1 MAIQATK
8 AVRKQVKVKIA
19 IIGPSGSGKS
29 YTALR
34 LTKGLGGKTLMCNTE
49 QDRGYFYAE
58 EFDYDIVDI
67 QPPYTPEKYIE
78 VIEYAEQNGYDNLIL
93 DSGSHEWS
101 GRGGLLEIH
110 DKMPGN
116 SYTNWGKINPRHN
129 LFIDKQLYSKCNII
143 NCLRGKDQYVL
154 EEKNGKQAPKKV
166 GMGAEQRANYE
177 YEFTA
182 TFMLDQETHIATAM
196 KDNTHIFEGKYD
208 VLTEE
213 HGKLLKQW
221 ANSGA
226 AQASTPPVTPPTTI
240 EPINWPAFWAGVKS
254 KLGYNENDVHGIA
267 GAMRGTNID
276 SISDWSREEVAELME
291 EMKRIHAEDQAKNKN
306 TDKQTDGN

>member
-8 AVRKQVKVKIA
+8 AVRKQVKVRVA
-19 IIGPSGSGKS
+19 LIGPSGSGKS

-34 LTKGLGGKTLMCNTE
+34 IAKGIGGTTLLANTE
-49 QDRGYFYAE
+49 SDRGYFYAD
-58 EFDYDIVDI
+58 EFDYDIVDL

-78 VIEYAEQNGYDNLIL
+78 VIEYAEQNGYNNLII

-129 LFIDKQLYSKCNII
+129 AFVDKQLYSKCNII

-154 EEKNGKQAPKKV
+154 EEKNGKQVPKKI

-177 YEFTA
+177 YEFTV
-182 TFMLDQETHIATAM
+182 TFMIDQETHIATAM
-196 KDNTHIFEGKYD
+196 KDNTHIFENKYD

-213 HGKLLKQW
+213 HGKMLTAW
-221 ANSGA
+221 ANSGV
-226 AQASTPPVTPPTTI
+226 QAPEITSPPPQGDSNTVNEKPTEITPNSIKAIHTMRNELGRTEEELKRWISKGLGREITSLKQLT
-240 EPINWPAFWAGVKS
+240 EPEALAI
-254 KLGYNENDVHGIA
+254 
-267 GAMRGTNID
+267 
-276 SISDWSREEVAELME
+276 RE
-291 EMKRIHAEDQAKNKN
+291 K
-306 TDKQTDGN
+306 

>member
-8 AVRKQVKVKIA
+8 AVRKQVKVRIA
-19 IIGPSGSGKS
+19 LIGPSGSGKS
-29 YTALR
+29 FTALR
-34 LTKGLGGKTLMCNTE
+34 IVKGLGGKTLMGNTE
-49 QDRGYFYAE
+49 GDRGYFYAE

-213 HGKLLKQW
+213 HGILLKKW

-226 AQASTPPVTPPTTI
+226 AQESTPSPPPPTI
-240 EPINWPAFWAGVKS
+240 EPVNWPTFWAGVKS
-254 KLGYNENDVHGIA
+254 KLGYDENDVHAIA
-267 GAMRGTNID
+267 SAMRKTQIT
-276 SISDWSREEVAELME
+276 SLSDWSREEVSELME
-291 EMKRIHAEDQAKNKN
+291 KLKQVYAEDQAKLKEMEG
-306 TDKQTDGN
+306 QQEGN

>member
-1 MAIQATK
+1 MLF
-8 AVRKQVKVKIA
+8 R
-19 IIGPSGSGKS
+19 S
-29 YTALR
+29 
-34 LTKGLGGKTLMCNTE
+34 
-49 QDRGYFYAE
+49 
-58 EFDYDIVDI
+58 
-67 QPPYTPEKYIE
+67 
-78 VIEYAEQNGYDNLIL
+78 
-93 DSGSHEWS
+93 
-101 GRGGLLEIH
+101 
-110 DKMPGN
+110 
-116 SYTNWGKINPRHN
+116 PRHN

-213 HGKLLKQW
+213 HGILLKKW

-226 AQASTPPVTPPTTI
+226 AQASAPQTTPPTI
-240 EPINWPAFWAGVKS
+240 EPVNWPVFWAGVKS
-254 KLGYNENDVHGIA
+254 KLGYSENDVHSIA
-267 GAMRGTNID
+267 SAMRGTKIE
-276 SISDWSREEVAELME
+276 SLSDWSREEVAELMD
-291 EMKRIHAEDQAKNKN
+291 KLKQVYAEDQAKLKEMEG
-306 TDKQTDGN
+306 QREGN